1 MRVNFRLSPWPMYIG
16 PLSSPIYYSVLG
28 NWDYGKH
35 EATITSG
42 SKEVTAF
49 AIGEPMKMVRK
60 L

>member
-1 MRVNFRLSPWPMYIG
+1 MYIG